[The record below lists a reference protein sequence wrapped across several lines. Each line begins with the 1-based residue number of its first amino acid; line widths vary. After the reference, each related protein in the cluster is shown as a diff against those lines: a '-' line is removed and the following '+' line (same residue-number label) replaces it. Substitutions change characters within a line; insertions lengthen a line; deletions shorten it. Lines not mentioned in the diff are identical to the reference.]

1 MHIYI
6 YIYIFVCVCV
16 CVCTLALLS
25 AQRNLSSANLQFS
38 VGPLP
43 TNRGVPQKSN
53 TFGWKRI
60 VLISQAF
67 LLKIQYV
74 MKPRKTSEEGTDERI
89 WLIDED
95 GSKFHDD
102 LSITMNIA
110 FGGTTSKEAHP
121 YSSPPPPST
130 LSPHAKWS
138 LTRGIA
144 TVGYVTAGQ
153 VRI

>member
-1 MHIYI
+1 M
-6 YIYIFVCVCV
+6 
-16 CVCTLALLS
+16 T

-43 TNRGVPQKSN
+43 TNRGVHQKSN
-53 TFGWKRI
+53 TCSWKRI

-89 WLIDED
+89 CLIDED

-102 LSITMNIA
+102 LSITMHIA
-110 FGGTTSKEAHP
+110 FNGTTSKEAHP
-121 YSSPPPPST
+121 YSPPT
-130 LSPHAKWS
+130 LSQHAKWS

-144 TVGYVTAGQ
+144 TVGYVTASQ